1 MKRLL
6 WRRQLSALSKSFTLV
21 EVTIYLALSS
31 VLTCLA
37 LSLLNQTSLSFT
49 QRSTKYEEV
58 VRTVIFIDLLKRD
71 LAQASMLA
79 TDWVSP
85 QTTFK
90 QEFLDQRGQRMSQWV
105 HWSVGTDGLI
115 RSYGLYEPVKK
126 EWLGYQTDFF
136 GCGVTAISFKPTIN
150 HDTGCVESVTVIY
163 EQHAKTY
170 QATVRPYNKIII

>member
-6 WRRQLSALSKSFTLV
+6 WRKKARLLSTSFTLV

-31 VLTCLA
+31 VLVCLA
-37 LSLLNQTSLSFT
+37 LSLLNQTSLSIA
-49 QRSTKYEEV
+49 QRTTKYEEI
-58 VRTVIFIDLLKRD
+58 VRIAIFIDLLKRD
-71 LAQASMLA
+71 LAQASMMPA
-79 TDWVSP
+79 DWVA
-85 QTTFK
+85 QEATFK